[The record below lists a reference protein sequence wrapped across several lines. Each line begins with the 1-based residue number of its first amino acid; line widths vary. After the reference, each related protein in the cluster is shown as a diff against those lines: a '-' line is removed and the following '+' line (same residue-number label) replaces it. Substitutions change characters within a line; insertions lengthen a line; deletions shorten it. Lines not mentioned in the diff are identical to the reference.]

1 MCADSDESIRIS
13 DMRFVAEESA
23 GGTVRFRVNFAGP
36 GPGEGG
42 GGSVKRL
49 TPDYVEAEGA
59 AGEVLPCDESRGSE
73 IAFIVERL
81 GPAGAYADGFELNYR
96 YQGRR
101 YTASSLHTVGICGSK
116 GDNPTPIADL
126 CDDTGR

>member
-81 GPAGAYADGFELNYR
+81 GP
-96 YQGRR
+96 
-101 YTASSLHTVGICGSK
+101 
-116 GDNPTPIADL
+116 
-126 CDDTGR
+126 